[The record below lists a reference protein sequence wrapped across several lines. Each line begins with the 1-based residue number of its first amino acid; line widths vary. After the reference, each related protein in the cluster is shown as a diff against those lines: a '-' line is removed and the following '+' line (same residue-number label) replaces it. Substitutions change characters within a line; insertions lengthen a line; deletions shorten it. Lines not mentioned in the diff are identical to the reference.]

1 MAVVYVFHNSP
12 TFMQHVAP
20 EGFPECGERL
30 GGIDAAIRSVTWP
43 DHCLFKKSTI
53 SLTRDEFVAIYG
65 EKTVQQWC
73 YGIANAAKK
82 GKPVFDRSL
91 SDIFWSAT
99 SWDAISNA
107 AGAAVEA
114 TRAVLTAPTLAHAFC
129 IVRPPGHHCFDIP
142 SGFCIANNVAIAVRD
157 ALRAGK
163 RVAILDWDY
172 HFGDG
177 TVREFLDE
185 PCVAFCSIHSITGS
199 YGEPTYPSSKW
210 KSVALARHTKG
221 RMFNIAWDSADADDA
236 AILYAVRT
244 AVIPAF
250 ARFKPEILFIS
261 AGYDALKG
269 DRLAGM
275 ELTPP
280 VFGALAHMLTASLGI
295 PVVCV
300 LEGGYDPEL
309 LGAGVV
315 YTIQGLLGTTT
326 AVAET
331 TTVVRKEHKDVV
343 DAVVRELSLD

>member
-1 MAVVYVFHNSP
+1 MAVHVFHNSP
-12 TFMQHVAP
+12 VMIQHVAP
-20 EGFPECGERL
+20 DGFPECGERL
-30 GGIDAAIRSVTWP
+30 EGIDAAIRAITWP
-43 DHCLFKKSTI
+43 DRCQFKKVTL
-53 SLTRDEFVAIYG
+53 SLTREEFIAIYG
-65 EKTVQQWC
+65 EKTVNQWC
-73 YGIANAAKK
+73 YGIANATKK
-82 GKPVFDRSL
+82 GAPIFDRSL
-91 SDIFWSAT
+91 RDIFWSAT

-114 TRAVLTAPTLAHAFC
+114 TRTVLTNSTLTHAFC
-129 IVRPPGHHCFDIP
+129 IVRPPGHHCFDVP
-142 SGFCIANNVAIAVRD
+142 SGFCIANNVAIAAREV
-157 ALRAGK
+157 LGTGK

-177 TVREFLDE
+177 TVREFLDD
-185 PCVAFCSIHSITGS
+185 PRVAFCSIHSITGS

-210 KSVALARHTKG
+210 KASALARHTKG
-221 RMFNIAWDSADADDA
+221 RMFNIAWDRADANDA
-236 AILYAVRT
+236 AIVYAVKE

-280 VFGALAHMLTASLGI
+280 VFGILAHMLTTALGV
-295 PVVCV
+295 PTVCV

-315 YTIQGLLGTTT
+315 HTIQGLLGSPTCINTDTTLS
-326 AVAET
+326 E
-331 TTVVRKEHKDVV
+331 EHKTLV
-343 DAVVRELSLD
+343 DAVVRELSLH